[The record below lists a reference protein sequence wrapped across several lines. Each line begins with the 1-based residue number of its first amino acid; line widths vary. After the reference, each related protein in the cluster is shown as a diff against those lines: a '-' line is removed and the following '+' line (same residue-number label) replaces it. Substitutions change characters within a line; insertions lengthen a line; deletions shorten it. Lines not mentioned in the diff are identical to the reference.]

1 MEGAELQDGAAR
13 AGAHDASGDADAG
26 PGTTQLTPPQPA
38 RLGPQPPPRLQSA
51 EEICNIVLA
60 LGVKAA
66 AEEGA
71 AQGGSA
77 GGGSQEATGA
87 QGEEGV
93 IARGTH
99 LATSNMHVD
108 GDQVACNLQSVGSV
122 RSNAAKGK
130 AIKETVSITEMAR
143 RVKMWGITKP
153 QNAKHSV
160 WKWGF
165 KYAHPPIG
173 PAAFHN
179 QALCALCL
187 VTDLGVATVK
197 LGKDNSPSA
206 LVTHL
211 QHAHPKEYAVMWQM
225 EQQRKTPA
233 QVSRT
238 SPRKRAAGSQVPG
251 AHGHVNSVRSSLDAL
266 FGGAASGQAPA
277 QVHAPVSAARMGLL
291 AKRASLHPSTVT
303 LLVFLHEVIPGG
315 IQREA
320 LSIIEHSIL
329 VE

>member
-71 AQGGSA
+71 SQGGSA

-122 RSNAAKGK
+122 RSKAAKGK
-130 AIKETVSITEMAR
+130 ASKETVSITEMAR

-165 KYAHPPIG
+165 KYAHPTIG
-173 PAAFHN
+173 HGGGAGRS
-179 QALCALCL
+179 
-187 VTDLGVATVK
+187 GV
-197 LGKDNSPSA
+197 
-206 LVTHL
+206 
-211 QHAHPKEYAVMWQM
+211 
-225 EQQRKTPA
+225 KT
-233 QVSRT
+233 
-238 SPRKRAAGSQVPG
+238 
-251 AHGHVNSVRSSLDAL
+251 
-266 FGGAASGQAPA
+266 FGGGKKAKVG
-277 QVHAPVSAARMGLL
+277 VFTVSDVQDAREM
-291 AKRASLHPSTVT
+291 AKKVNICEYIIYIYIYTI
-303 LLVFLHEVIPGG
+303 EE
-315 IQREA
+315 RE
-320 LSIIEHSIL
+320 LS
-329 VE
+329 